1 MQISINRVEEIP
13 QHQLTTPLN
22 MSNILLERISP
33 GLKQDFEISVM
44 SVDNN
49 DSKVKETIKNEMSFK
64 SLL

>member
-1 MQISINRVEEIP
+1 
-13 QHQLTTPLN
+13 